1 MILQI
6 KLNNILKIIFTYGDT
21 SLPYYLLQLTPL
33 LLSFHIPFSPLH
45 VPLLYF
51 HDHLTVLRW
60 ISLHVIP
67 TALFHVCARS
77 CMHSYN
83 AILNERTHIRI
94 HRINSTIDLEREKK
108 EERKKKKKKRTGGEA
123 GMEVVSRVGKLN
135 LGKGAG
141 DTVARTTSGAK
152 FDRAKLEAHVRVSLA
167 PRVHVRCDESR
178 FSYGAKTSC
187 SSSHSPSFLLWKI
200 CCQVRFSENSI
211 PPCSNFA
218 PTNMQIHTRVWI
230 TRVSLNLFSR
240 IVVVIKDQVR
250 YALEKS
256 NWGR

>member
-1 MILQI
+1 MNLAARYSNGVI
-6 KLNNILKIIFTYGDT
+6 
-21 SLPYYLLQLTPL
+21 PRVCPL
-33 LLSFHIPFSPLH
+33 VHALVQCNPQRAHAYPDPQDK
-45 VPLLYF
+45 F
-51 HDHLTVLRW
+51 HDR
-60 ISLHVIP
+60 
-67 TALFHVCARS
+67 FGKRKK
-77 CMHSYN
+77 
-83 AILNERTHIRI
+83 RG
-94 HRINSTIDLEREKK
+94 EKK
-108 EERKKKKKKRTGGEA
+108 EKKKRTGGEA

>member
-60 ISLHVIP
+60 ISLYVIP

-178 FSYGAKTSC
+178 FSYGAKTS
-187 SSSHSPSFLLWKI
+187 SILLRFFFEKFVVRWGFQKIRFLPVPISRPQI
-200 CCQVRFSENSI
+200 CKFTHVCVN
-211 PPCSNFA
+211 
-218 PTNMQIHTRVWI
+218 
-230 TRVSLNLFSR
+230 SLNLFSR